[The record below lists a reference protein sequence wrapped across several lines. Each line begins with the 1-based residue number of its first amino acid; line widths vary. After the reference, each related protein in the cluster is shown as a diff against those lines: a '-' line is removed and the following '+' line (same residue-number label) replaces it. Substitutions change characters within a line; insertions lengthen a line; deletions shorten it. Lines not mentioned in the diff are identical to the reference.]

1 MMNGPVTASTKS
13 AHVVANVVINIEFD
27 IDADVNF
34 DVDIDIN
41 LNFDVEGDVQLM
53 LLLFDALTLASPK
66 VFWNKAKVKVA
77 LY

>member
-1 MMNGPVTASTKS
+1 MNGPVTASTKS
-13 AHVVANVVINIEFD
+13 AHVIANVVINIEFD

-34 DVDIDIN
+34 DVDIDVN
-41 LNFDVEGDVQLM
+41 LNFDVGGDVQLM